1 MTEKMLKMAF
11 DRQTAIK
18 ASIAMLLSGKY
29 VVGEGDEPNRLLCGS
44 VEVSRANLLGV
55 VVSKESSD
63 SAGSASLL
71 VDDSTGRLSVRAFGE
86 NREINDTNVGDPVL
100 IIGKPREYGGEGFL
114 APEIIR
120 KIDNPKW
127 IEVRKHEL
135 ALVFQHKKAAG
146 GDLPLA
152 IPGQGMVLPK
162 GKEQV
167 VDAGRESRASPPEK
181 EGKQQEEAAL
191 YLPQEEILTLIKTL
205 DRGEGADVERII
217 GCSTQKNSEQIID
230 TLLKNGDVFELKPGK
245 LKVLE

>member
-100 IIGKPREYGGEGFL
+100 IIGKPREYGGEVFL
-114 APEIIR
+114 AP
-120 KIDNPKW
+120 
-127 IEVRKHEL
+127 
-135 ALVFQHKKAAG
+135 
-146 GDLPLA
+146 
-152 IPGQGMVLPK
+152 
-162 GKEQV
+162 
-167 VDAGRESRASPPEK
+167 
-181 EGKQQEEAAL
+181 
-191 YLPQEEILTLIKTL
+191 
-205 DRGEGADVERII
+205 
-217 GCSTQKNSEQIID
+217 
-230 TLLKNGDVFELKPGK
+230 
-245 LKVLE
+245 